1 MQCTHKQQS
10 AVIVFSCIRI
20 NVCFFE
26 DTRTT
31 SGTTY
36 DCKGPTVWV
45 FSVMILVSTTHLT
58 SLLPRSRGAKRD
70 NTSSH
75 GCGRSTSS
83 FSAFMFQSL
92 LAKLETNRDFKG
104 RSSPKEKTRD
114 LWLTISGNLP
124 KGQCK
129 TPFFFHSRWNSL
141 VRARAITSV
150 VNIDFSGK
158 FFLLLYYHKTQ
169 HTKQYYIWTCIHTGK
184 KYQPFCY
191 CL

>member
-1 MQCTHKQQS
+1 MQYTHKQQS

-31 SGTTY
+31 SG
-36 DCKGPTVWV
+36 PTVWV
-45 FSVMILVSTTHLT
+45 FAVMILVSTTHLT

-75 GCGRSTSS
+75 GCGRSTSC

-92 LAKLETNRDFKG
+92 LAKLETEISKAEALQRKRPGIYGWLYQEISLRD
-104 RSSPKEKTRD
+104 STR
-114 LWLTISGNLP
+114 LL
-124 KGQCK
+124 
-129 TPFFFHSRWNSL
+129 FFFHSRWNSL